1 MSKLNKY
8 KLDTLYEISSGISTK
23 PEQYGNGTPFLSF
36 STIFNNYFIPD
47 ELKELMNTTE
57 KEQELYSI
65 KKGDIFLQELVKH

>member
-1 MSKLNKY
+1 MEICAWNG
-8 KLDTLYEISSGISTK
+8 YEISSGISTK

-36 STIFNNYFIPD
+36 SAIFNNYFIPD

-65 KKGDIFLQELVKH
+65 KKSCYYDIWFNFIF

>member
-65 KKGDIFLQELVKH
+65 KKGRYFFYKN

>member
-65 KKGDIFLQELVKH
+65 KKGDIF